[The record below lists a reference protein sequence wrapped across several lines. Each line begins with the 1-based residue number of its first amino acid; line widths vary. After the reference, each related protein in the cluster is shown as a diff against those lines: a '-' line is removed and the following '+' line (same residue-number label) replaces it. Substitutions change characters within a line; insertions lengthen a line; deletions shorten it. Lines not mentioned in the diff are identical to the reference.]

1 MAEDEDRTEGEELFE
16 DLEKFFAPIQ
26 DVDWPESSE
35 AKDPDP
41 RRDEPPPARG
51 QETDAEPEPS
61 RRSTMA
67 FETESEEDDAEPAA
81 EDVPAERTGV
91 TDRSDDCSRTRARPR
106 PSASRPATPRRPTSS
121 RRTVSGRSCRRPR
134 PRDTTQGRTRAR
146 SPSRRR
152 PATSTSPARSRNR
165 GSPS

>member
-35 AKDPDP
+35 AKDPGP

-67 FETESEEDDAEPAA
+67 FETEPEEDDAEPAA
-81 EDVPAERTGV
+81 EDVPAEGTGV
-91 TDRSDDCSRTRARPR
+91 TDRSDEPLTDQGTAATERV
-106 PSASRPATPRRPTSS
+106 PAGDAEDADDLEEDG
-121 RRTVSGRSCRRPR
+121 V
-134 PRDTTQGRTRAR
+134 
-146 SPSRRR
+146 
-152 PATSTSPARSRNR
+152 
-165 GSPS
+165 GSFL